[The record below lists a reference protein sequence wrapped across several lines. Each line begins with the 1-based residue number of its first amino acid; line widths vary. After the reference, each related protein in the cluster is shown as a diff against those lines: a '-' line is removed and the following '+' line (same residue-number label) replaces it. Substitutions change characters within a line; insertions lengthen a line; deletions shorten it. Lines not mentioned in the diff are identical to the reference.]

1 MFTYVRKIL
10 PKLQQYS
17 KQPGVAAFAAK
28 TWLLVDGHNDMRKYQ
43 FEPDGVIS
51 ISNNGAVTTGKWE
64 YNEKDN
70 CLLIDT
76 QTANL
81 VVDLAFTS
89 RGVLIFTES
98 GTDEIPFLLYDEQ
111 VVRGG
116 NVRAYLD
123 FYLTRNENRRYKAN
137 DLIGVKYDGEMERDY
152 LTDAGAIIIVQSMP
166 YRISVGDAVIINDK
180 PAASGIYRLTELIG
194 TIEVDGGKIKA
205 VTLEL

>member
-17 KQPGVAAFAAK
+17 KQPGVDAFEAK
-28 TWLLVDGHNDMRKYQ
+28 TWLLVDGHSNMHRYQ
-43 FEPDGVIS
+43 FEPDGVLS
-51 ISNNGAVTTGKWE
+51 ISNNGAVTTGKWG
-64 YNEKDN
+64 YDEKDN
-70 CLLIDT
+70 CLLIETHTDS
-76 QTANL
+76 L

-89 RGVLIFTES
+89 RGVLIFTQS

-111 VVRGG
+111 VVRDG

-123 FYLTRNENRRYKAN
+123 FYLTRNENRQYKAN
-137 DLIGVKYDGEMERDY
+137 DLIGVKFDGEMERDY
-152 LTDAGAIIIVQSMP
+152 LTDAGAIIIVQRLP
-166 YRISVGDAVIINDK
+166 YVISVGDAVIINDK

-194 TIEVDGGKIKA
+194 TINVDEGKVTS